1 MSVILGLFLSVG
13 SPSVGVVSPSPL
25 ARPLLKLVPQR
36 VVRVGRG
43 PAVRTSAQ
51 RLAAL
56 TGRYGPEVRQ
66 AMDKVGP
73 AALEVLEQGGPQV
86 AAKLRLLARKGTL
99 ALRLVQTPQRWNLV
113 SRSGAAGT
121 EAWLRH
127 GTLVEPLLRTWGRP
141 AAQALNRLSPRSAR
155 RLALILGEPAFQSTT
170 HTPRLLQVLAERG
183 EAALQFVWQ
192 HKGTLAV
199 SAVLVAFLNDPD
211 PFLTGAADLTALAA
225 QHAVAPLTEV
235 PREMVGTLAR
245 SVQGKVLLGAGLSLV
260 LIGSWLRSRRRIA
273 PVTSV

>member
-36 VVRVGRG
+36 VVRAGRS

-56 TGRYGPEVRQ
+56 TSRYGPEVRQ
-66 AMDKVGP
+66 AVSKVGP

-86 AAKLRLLARKGTL
+86 AAKLRLLAQHGAP
-99 ALRLVQTPQRWNLV
+99 ALRLVQNPQPWHLV

-155 RLALILGEPAFQSTT
+155 RLAVVLTEPAFRTSP
-170 HTPRLLQVLAERG
+170 HASRLFQVLAERG
-183 EAALQFVWQ
+183 EAALQFVWR